1 MTNNFY
7 FVVCSVIN
15 PYTTTNVFINAPD
28 KKGVYMLC
36 TKHINGEYRVQY
48 VGQGKI
54 NNRLLVHLSANEKNI
69 LLKEHISEYHMDM
82 KVFYAEIGRQ
92 NDRDDV
98 ELFLYETFQPRYN
111 QIKPPSNTPLKV
123 NLPIV

>member
-1 MTNNFY
+1 MANSSY
-7 FVVCSVIN
+7 SVVWSVIN
-15 PYTTTNVFINAPD
+15 PYTTKNISNGAPNKD
-28 KKGVYMLC
+28 GVYLLC
-36 TKHINGEYRVQY
+36 TNQASGAYRVRY
-48 VGQGKI
+48 VGQGNIRK
-54 NNRLLVHLSANEKNI
+54 RLSDHLSANEKN
-69 LLKEHISEYHMDM
+69 LQLKEHISKYHM

-123 NLPIV
+123 NLPIF